1 MTGLEL
7 PPPSRGQR
15 DVTSPLRVGDE
26 VLRVPRG
33 DIRAGRA
40 PDRDGGVGERTLFCI
55 GRAEPSGDCLREDS
69 IETSTD
75 NLIIT

>member
-15 DVTSPLRVGDE
+15 DVKSPLRVGDE
-26 VLRVPRG
+26 VLQVPRG
-33 DIRAGRA
+33 DIRAARA
-40 PDRDGGVGERTLFCI
+40 PDRDGGVGVRTLFYI
-55 GRAEPSGDCLREDS
+55 GRAEPSGVCLREDS